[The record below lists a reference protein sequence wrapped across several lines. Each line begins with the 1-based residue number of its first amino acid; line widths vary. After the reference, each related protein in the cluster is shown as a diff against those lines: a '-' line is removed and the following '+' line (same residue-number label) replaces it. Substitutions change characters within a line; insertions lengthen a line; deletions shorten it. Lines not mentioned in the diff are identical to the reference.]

1 MILTGKKLFIE
12 LWQIQGRRR
21 RWQFF
26 ALLGLM
32 LVATLL
38 EVVSLGA
45 VLSFL
50 GVMTD
55 AERIFTIIEL

>member
-55 AERIFTIIEL
+55 TERIFTIIEL

>member
-1 MILTGKKLFIE
+1 MILTGKTLFIE